1 MQYTVATVQEAR
13 ELLKSAL
20 KENKYKNIRETV
32 DGIKFDSTIEAKRYR
47 QLKNLQI
54 AGLIKNLRIHPRYPI
69 ADGITYEA
77 DFDYEDVERKVPLVV
92 EDVKGVRTKEY
103 KIKIKL
109 FKAKYPYLKFVEL
122 DNDSV

>member
-20 KENKYKNIRETV
+20 KENKYKNVRQTV
-32 DGIKFDSTIEAKRYR
+32 DGIKFDSTIEAKRYK

-54 AGLIKNLRIHPRYPI
+54 AGLIKNLRVHPRYPI
-69 ADGITYEA
+69 ADGIIYEA
-77 DFDYEDVERKVPLVV
+77 DFDYEDVERRIPLVV
-92 EDVKGVRTKEY
+92 EDVKGMRTKEY

-109 FKAKYPYLKFVEL
+109 FKVRYPHLQFVEL